1 MNARQQRFVEEYLID
16 PCATRA
22 ARRAGY
28 SKKTADRIGSRLLR
42 NVEVSAAIATAQA
55 ERAERLQVTADVVVA
70 ELALHAFGDFRDFF
84 DESRLLEPFE
94 LSTETAHRVCS
105 IRITRERTYANGESK
120 TIEQTIEIKAHDK
133 IRSLELLGRH
143 LGMFRDHQVHEA
155 DVSLL
160 EVLRRIERDE
170 DAAKAETQ

>member
-1 MNARQQRFVEEYLID
+1 MGSRSFV
-16 PCATRA
+16 R
-22 ARRAGY
+22 
-28 SKKTADRIGSRLLR
+28 SWRIGSRLLR

-105 IRITRERTYANGESK
+105 IRITRELTGQNPVRTGFHAFLGQRARNRPTREGGL
-120 TIEQTIEIKAHDK
+120 
-133 IRSLELLGRH
+133 IRPHRHTPSLAGPSSRLPLTPGR
-143 LGMFRDHQVHEA
+143 GCSQ
-155 DVSLL
+155 S
-160 EVLRRIERDE
+160 
-170 DAAKAETQ
+170 QS